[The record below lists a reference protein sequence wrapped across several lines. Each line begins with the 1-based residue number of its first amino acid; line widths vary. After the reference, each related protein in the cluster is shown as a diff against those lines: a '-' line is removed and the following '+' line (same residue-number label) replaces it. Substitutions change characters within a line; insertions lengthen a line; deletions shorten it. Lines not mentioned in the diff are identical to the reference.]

1 MSLKEI
7 EIQKNSHIQLIPFCV
22 CRCHEKTLQIHGRVW
37 KVVVEVNLWPWEP
50 HRMCRGYR
58 GRMKN
63 SLIQLVPTDSTRPF
77 FVFANLWPWEPRIRC
92 RGDKGR
98 MKNSLIELVP
108 YDSTRPFFV
117 FANAKYIVVE
127 VNLWPWEP
135 HRTCREDRGRKT
147 SASPSANRVCKY
159 KKSQQCN
166 DEWWPIKIPE
176 KNKIWHGG
184 KAKSA
189 NLGRKN

>member
-1 MSLKEI
+1 MSRNDGDDHYIYNGWGRSWCKAIIFI
-7 EIQKNSHIQLIPFCV
+7 EKNVPNQNVPQINWKSKKSHIQLIPFCV

-108 YDSTRPFFV
+108 YDSTPPFFV
-117 FANAKYIVVE
+117 FANAM
-127 VNLWPWEP
+127 
-135 HRTCREDRGRKT
+135 
-147 SASPSANRVCKY
+147 
-159 KKSQQCN
+159 KSRCWSQPVAMRAPQN
-166 DEWWPIKIPE
+166 VQRRQRPE
-176 KNKIWHGG
+176 NIRITQRQPC
-184 KAKSA
+184 
-189 NLGRKN
+189 LQI